1 MEFRLLLGGLYRQ
14 FQPEIIATANDVC
27 GILRTDPTPAG
38 ERAAL
43 DHLAVDHYPH
53 QWATPSTPWWT

>member
-1 MEFRLLLGGLYRQ
+1 MYRQ

-38 ERAAL
+38 KRAAL
-43 DHLAVDHYPH
+43 DHLAVDHYPR